1 MEIQV
6 LEPKESGKKK
16 LKVGA
21 YCRVSTDSKS
31 QGNSFDNQVKYY
43 EKLIHKNPAYEF
55 VKVYA
60 DQGMSGTS
68 ENRTQ
73 FQEMLEDA
81 RMGKLDLIYSKS
93 ISRFARNTITVLKYV
108 RELKELGVGIFFEEQ
123 RINTLT
129 GEGELMLT
137 VLASFAQEESRS
149 ISENNKWA
157 VQKKFKRGDTMIN
170 TNRFMGYDKDKDGN
184 LVVNAAEAKIVKRI
198 FKLYLEGYGTFRI
211 ARILNAE
218 GVQTVTGAEWHDST
232 IKGMIQNEKY
242 KGDVWLQ
249 KYFTPDNKKNQTMKN
264 TGQKDS
270 YYIKANHKPIVSEQD
285 WNRAQEIMEM
295 HRKEKGM
302 KTGNKEKYQNRYPLS
317 GILLCPHCMKTLR
330 RCTVYN
336 GKIAWRCSTYVTKGK
351 GACIGISV
359 DDSEVATKNITEP
372 TVVEE
377 DYNNGKKHYLYTST
391 KDYKKRTWKATIKE
405 AESSSLLPSVDRP
418 RRTAIKL

>member
-1 MEIQV
+1 MNVQV
-6 LEPKESGKKK
+6 LEPKDTGKSK

-31 QGNSFDNQVKYY
+31 QGSSFENQVQYY
-43 EKLIHKNPAYEF
+43 EKLIRKNPEYKF
-55 VKVYA
+55 VQVYA
-60 DQGMSGTS
+60 DQGLSGTS
-68 ENRTQ
+68 ENRAE
-73 FQEMLEDA
+73 FQRMIEDA
-81 RMGKLDLIYSKS
+81 KTGKLNLIYTKS
-93 ISRFARNTITVLKYV
+93 ISRFARDTITVLKYA
-108 RELKELGVGIFFEEQ
+108 RELKECGVGIFFEEQ
-123 RINTLT
+123 RITTLT
-129 GEGELMLT
+129 SEGELMLT

-170 TNRFMGYDKDKDGN
+170 TSRFMGYDKDKDGN
-184 LVVNAAEAKIVKRI
+184 LVVNAAEAKTVKRI

-218 GVQTVTGAEWHDST
+218 GVKTVTGAQWRDST
-232 IKGMIQNEKY
+232 IIGMIQNEKY

-249 KYFTPDNKKNQTMKN
+249 KYFTPDNRKNKTKKNI
-264 TGQKDS
+264 GQKDS
-270 YYIKANHKPIVSEQD
+270 YYIKDNHKPIISEQD
-285 WNRAQEIMEM
+285 WNRAQEVMEM

-302 KTGNKEKYQNRYPLS
+302 KAGNKEKYQNRYPLS
-317 GILLCPHCMKTLR
+317 GMLLCPHCMKTLR
-330 RCTVYN
+330 RCHLYN

-351 GACIGISV
+351 GACVGISI
-359 DDSEVATKNITEP
+359 DDCEVANRNITEP

-377 DYNNGKKHYLYTST
+377 EYNNGEKHYLYTSA

-405 AESSSLLPSVDRP
+405 AASSSVLPSVDRP